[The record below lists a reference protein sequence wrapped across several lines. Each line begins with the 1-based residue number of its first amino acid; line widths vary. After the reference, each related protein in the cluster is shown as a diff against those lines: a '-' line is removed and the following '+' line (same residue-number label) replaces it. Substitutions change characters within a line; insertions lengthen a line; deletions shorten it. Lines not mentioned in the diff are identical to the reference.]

1 MHPALDIS
9 IFDPLNL
16 QYGQSH
22 SYSIDM
28 DVKIHQ
34 SKRVT
39 VLNKSMKMVG
49 LLIVGTKRVVP
60 VKRGLLL

>member
-22 SYSIDM
+22 GYSIDM

-60 VKRGLLL
+60 VKR